1 MSHFQRKLIN
11 WYQENKRNL
20 PWRKTSD
27 PYKVWL
33 SEVIL
38 QQTRVVQGR
47 AYYDKFISLYPTVG
61 RLASATEEQ
70 VLNLWKGLGYY
81 SRARNLHKT
90 AIQVVSDFGGVFPN
104 NYDGLLTLTGIGP
117 YTAAAISSFCFNEP
131 RAVLDGNVFRVLSRL
146 HNIATPINTTSG
158 LKEFSVLATALLNR
172 KDPATHNQAIMEFGA
187 LQCTPKAPKC
197 ENCCFNVECL
207 SLKEGVIKERPQK
220 LKKTKIKTRFLL
232 FTVLYDNEQR
242 TVYLRK
248 RTEKDIWRNFY
259 DFKLTEFL
267 EEDSFLLAQKKRICC
282 NKVHKLT
289 HQTLQVC
296 FIKEDVRKSRVDLSG
311 FRPYNLNQLD
321 SLPLSAL
328 HQRYIDDNLGFLKKS
343 I

>member
-1 MSHFQRKLIN
+1 MVHFQRELIN
-11 WYQENKRNL
+11 WYQENKRDL

-47 AYYDKFISLYPTVG
+47 AYYEKFVSSYPTVNH
-61 RLASATEEQ
+61 LASATEEQ

-90 AIQVVSDFGGVFPN
+90 AIQVVSGFGGVFPK
-104 NYDGLLTLTGIGP
+104 NYEGLLTLTGIGP
-117 YTAAAISSFCFNEP
+117 YTAAAISSFCFDEP

-158 LKEFSVLATALLNR
+158 FKEFSGLAAALLKS
-172 KDPATHNQAIMEFGA
+172 KDPATYNQAIMEFGA

-197 ENCCFNVECL
+197 EICCFNVECL
-207 SLKEGVIKERPQK
+207 SLKEGVVKERPKK
-220 LKKTKIKTRFLL
+220 LKKTKTKTRFLL
-232 FTVLYDNEQR
+232 FTVLYDNEHK
-242 TVYLRK
+242 TVFLRK
-248 RTEKDIWRNFY
+248 RTEKDIWQNFY

-267 EEDSFLLAQKKRICC
+267 DEDSFLLAQKKRTCY
-282 NKVHKLT
+282 NKIHKLT

-296 FIKEDVRKSRVDLSG
+296 FIKEDVRKSKVDLSD
-311 FRPYNLNQLD
+311 FRPYNLSQIENI
-321 SLPLSAL
+321 PLSAL
-328 HQRYIDDNLGFLKKS
+328 HQKYIDDNLGFLN
-343 I
+343 